1 MAVSRLRLACLLCWV
16 FASSA
21 GAADQTEADRVL
33 EFVKERLARQTAVL
47 GERIEYCTSV
57 RAKAPVPSLSLR
69 KLEEL
74 GASRKDVLHAVSY
87 LSLRNFSR
95 CEGNARYAQ
104 AYALGLLAATQ
115 THYGIDST
123 TTNEISAG
131 LVYPSPA
138 EIQSQLS
145 YEDLSAELRSYLES
159 AIGESPFLLPQALKK
174 NGLVEVR

>member
-1 MAVSRLRLACLLCWV
+1 MAVSRSSLACLSFLL
-16 FASSA
+16 FGSSA

-33 EFVKERLARQTAVL
+33 EFVKEQVARQTAVL
-47 GERIEYCTSV
+47 GERIEYCTSI

-74 GASRKDVLHAVSY
+74 GASSSEVLHAVSY
-87 LSLRNFSR
+87 LSSRNFSR
-95 CEGNARYAQ
+95 CEGDARHAQ

-115 THYGIDST
+115 MHYGIDTT

-131 LVYPSPA
+131 LVYPSPS

-145 YEDLSAELRSYLES
+145 YEDLSPELRSYLES
-159 AIGESPFLLPQALKK
+159 TIGESPFLLPQTLKK
-174 NGLVEVR
+174 NGLAEER